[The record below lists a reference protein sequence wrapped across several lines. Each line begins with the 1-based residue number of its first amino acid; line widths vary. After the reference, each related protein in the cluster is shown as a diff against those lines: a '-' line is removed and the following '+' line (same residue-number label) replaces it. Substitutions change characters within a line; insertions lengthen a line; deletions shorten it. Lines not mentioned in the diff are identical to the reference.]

1 MDKALRNRT
10 AIVGVGYTPMVRKS
24 EKSLAEVAV
33 EAAVNAIADAGLTSQ
48 DIDGY
53 AGTPKAPNASALHW
67 DGVDEISERYMASAL
82 GLTNMRWASDA
93 NRGVVADGIV
103 AGIQALVTGTANY
116 VLCLRAMYDRP
127 GVRYAS
133 SDREAAGGPE
143 QFSAPYGVG
152 IGSISLWLQRYM
164 YDFGATREELFDVV
178 GALREHA
185 QLNPHAYWRGRPL
198 TLSEYLESR
207 WIYEPMCLYD
217 YDIPVTGAGAVVLTT
232 ADRAAALPHKPAYV
246 AGFANTRDRGE
257 AIFEESGVGREAV
270 QAAQL
275 YDGFSP
281 VVWIWLEK
289 LGFCGK
295 GEAHEFT
302 RGGRIKLGGEL
313 PVTTFGGSQ
322 GEGRLH
328 GMGHV
333 REGAMQVM
341 GRAGDR
347 QIPGLENC
355 LVALGFDAVPGWVL
369 MLSSG

>member
-1 MDKALRNRT
+1 MDKVLRNRT
-10 AIVGVGYTPMVRKS
+10 AIVGVGYTPMARKTD
-24 EKSLAEVAV
+24 KSLAAVAID
-33 EAAVNAIADAGLTSQ
+33 AALDAIADAGLTAG
-48 DIDGY
+48 DVDGY

-67 DGVDEISERYMASAL
+67 DGVDEISERYMAAAL
-82 GLTNMRWASDA
+82 GLNLRWAADA
-93 NRGVVADGIV
+93 NRGVVADGVV
-103 AGIQALVTGTANY
+103 AGIQALLTGTASY
-116 VLCLRAMYDRP
+116 VLCVRAMYDRP
-127 GVRYAS
+127 GVRYAA

-143 QFSAPYGVG
+143 QFTAPYGVG
-152 IGSISLWLQRYM
+152 IGAISLWLQRYM
-164 YDFGATREELFDVV
+164 YDYGATREDLYNVV
-178 GALREHA
+178 GTLREHA
-185 QLNPHAYWRGRPL
+185 QLNPHAYWRGKSL
-198 TLSEYLESR
+198 TLDDYLGAR
-207 WIYEPMCLYD
+207 WVYEPMCLYD

-246 AGFANTRDRGE
+246 AGFANTRDHGE
-257 AIFEESGVGREAV
+257 AIFAESGVDRDAV

-281 VVWIWLEK
+281 IVWMWLEK
-289 LGFCGK
+289 LGFCGH

-302 RGGRIKLGGEL
+302 RDGRIKLGGEL

-341 GRAGDR
+341 ERAGER
-347 QIPGLENC
+347 QVPGLENC

-369 MLSSG
+369 MLSRG

>member
-1 MDKALRNRT
+1 MDRSLRNST

-24 EKSLAEVAV
+24 EKSLAAVAV
-33 EAAVNAIADAGLTSQ
+33 DAAMAAIADAGLTPK

-53 AGTPKAPNASALHW
+53 SGTPKAPNASAMHF
-67 DGVDEISERYMASAL
+67 DGVDEISERYMVSAL
-82 GLTNMRWASDA
+82 GLTNLKWAADA

-103 AGIQALVTGTANY
+103 AGIQALVTGTADY
-116 VLCLRAMYDRP
+116 VLCLRGMYDRP

-133 SDREAAGGPE
+133 SDREVAGGPE
-143 QFSAPYGVG
+143 QFTSPYGVG
-152 IGSISLWLQRYM
+152 IGSISMWLTRYM
-164 YDFGATREELFDVV
+164 HDYGATRENLFDVV
-178 GALREHA
+178 GTLREHA
-185 QLNPHAYWRGRPL
+185 QLNEYAYWKGKPL
-198 TLSEYLESR
+198 TLEDYLASR

-232 ADRAAALPHKPAYV
+232 AERARALPHKPAYV
-246 AGFANTRDRGE
+246 SGFANTRDRGE
-257 AIFEESGVGREAV
+257 AIFDESGIGRDDV

-281 VVWIWLEK
+281 VVWMWLEK

-302 RGGRIKLGGEL
+302 RNGRIKLGGQL

-341 GRAGDR
+341 GRAGER
-347 QIPGLENC
+347 QVPGLQNC

-369 MLSSG
+369 MLSTG

>member
-10 AIVGVGYTPMVRKS
+10 AIVGVGYTPMERKS

-198 TLSEYLESR
+198 TLSEYLASR

-246 AGFANTRDRGE
+246 AGFANTRDRGD

-341 GRAGDR
+341 GRAGER

>member
-10 AIVGVGYTPMVRKS
+10 AIVGVGYTPMARKTD
-24 EKSLAEVAV
+24 KSLAVVAID
-33 EAAVNAIADAGLTSQ
+33 AAVDAIADAGLAPG

-67 DGVDEISERYMASAL
+67 DGVDEISERYIAAAL
-82 GLTNMRWASDA
+82 GLNLRWAADA
-93 NRGVVADGIV
+93 NRGVVADGVV
-103 AGIQALVTGTANY
+103 AGLMALITGAANY
-116 VLCLRAMYDRP
+116 VLCVRAMYDRP
-127 GVRYAS
+127 GVRYAA

-143 QFSAPYGVG
+143 QFTAPYGVG
-152 IGSISLWLQRYM
+152 IGAISLWLQRYM
-164 YDFGATREELFDVV
+164 HDYGATREDLFNVV
-178 GALREHA
+178 GTLREHA
-185 QLNPHAYWRGRPL
+185 QLNPCAYWRGKPL
-198 TLSEYLESR
+198 TLDDYLGAR
-207 WIYEPMCLYD
+207 WVYEPMCLYD

-232 ADRAAALPHKPAYV
+232 SDRATALPHRPAYV
-246 AGFANTRDRGE
+246 AGFANTRDRGD
-257 AIFEESGVGREAV
+257 AVFAESGVDRGAV

-281 VVWIWLEK
+281 IVWMWLEK
-289 LGFCGK
+289 LGFCGR

-302 RGGRIKLGGEL
+302 RDGRIKLGSEL

-341 GRAGDR
+341 GRAGER
-347 QIPGLENC
+347 QVPGLENC

-369 MLSSG
+369 MLSRG

>member
-24 EKSLAEVAV
+24 EQSLAAVAV
-33 EAAVNAIADAGLTSQ
+33 EAAVNAIADAGLTPQ

-82 GLTNMRWASDA
+82 GLTNIRWASDA

-103 AGIQALVTGTANY
+103 AGIQALVTGTASY

-152 IGSISLWLQRYM
+152 IGGISLWLQRYM
-164 YDFGATREELFDVV
+164 YDYGATREELFDVV

-198 TLSEYLESR
+198 TLAEYLESR

-246 AGFANTRDRGE
+246 AGFANTRDRGD
-257 AIFEESGVGREAV
+257 AIFEESGVEREAV

-289 LGFCGK
+289 LGFCGR

-341 GRAGDR
+341 GRAGGR

>member
-1 MDKALRNRT
+1 MDHWLRNKT

-24 EKSLAEVAV
+24 EKSLAAVAMD
-33 EAAVNAIADAGLTSQ
+33 AALAAIADAGLTTK

-53 AGTPKAPNASALHW
+53 SGTPKAPNASAMHA

-82 GLTNMRWASDA
+82 GLTNLRWATDV

-103 AGIQALVTGTANY
+103 AGIQSLVMGTANY
-116 VLCLRAMYDRP
+116 VLCMRAMYDRP

-133 SDREAAGGPE
+133 TDQGVFGGPD
-143 QFSAPYGVG
+143 QYTAPYGVG
-152 IGSISLWLQRYM
+152 IGAISLWLTRYM
-164 YDFGATREELFDVV
+164 HDYGATREDLFEVV
-178 GALREHA
+178 GTLREHA
-185 QLNPHAYWRGRPL
+185 QLNEYAYWRGKPL
-198 TLSEYLESR
+198 TLDDYMSAR
-207 WIYEPMCLYD
+207 FVYEPMCLYD

-232 ADRAAALPHKPAYV
+232 ADRARALPHRPAYV
-246 AGFANTRDRGE
+246 AGFANTRAPGD
-257 AIFEESGVGREAV
+257 AIFDLSGIGRDAV

-281 VVWIWLEK
+281 VVWKWLEA
-289 LGFCGK
+289 LGFCGE
-295 GEAHEFT
+295 GEAHAFA

-341 GRAGDR
+341 GRAGER
-347 QIPGLENC
+347 QVPGLENC
-355 LVALGFDAVPGWVL
+355 LVALGFDSVPGWVL
-369 MLSSG
+369 MLSTG

>member
-1 MDKALRNRT
+1 MEAAHRNRT
-10 AIVGVGYTPMVRKS
+10 AIVGVGYTPMERKS
-24 EKSLAEVAV
+24 GRSLPSVAL
-33 EAAVNAIADAGLTSQ
+33 EAAANAIADAGLTTA

-67 DGVDEISERYMASAL
+67 DGVDEVSDRYMANAL
-82 GLTNMRWASDA
+82 GLNLRWASDV
-93 NRGVVADGIV
+93 NRGVVADGI
-103 AGIQALVTGTANY
+103 ASAIQALLTGTANY
-116 VLCLRAMYDRP
+116 VLCLRAMYERP

-133 SDREAAGGPE
+133 SEQSESGGPE
-143 QFSAPYGVG
+143 QFSAPYGIG
-152 IGSISLWLQRYM
+152 IGAMAMWLQRYM
-164 YDFGATREELFDVV
+164 HDYGATREELFDVV
-178 GALREHA
+178 GALRAHA
-185 QLNPHAYWRGRPL
+185 QLNPYAYWRDKPL
-198 TLSEYLESR
+198 ALDEYLSSR
-207 WIYEPMCLYD
+207 WVYEPMCLYD
-217 YDIPVTGAGAVVLTT
+217 YDIPVTGAGAVILTT

-246 AGFANTRDRGE
+246 AGFVNTRERGD
-257 AIFEESGVGREAV
+257 AIFEASGIGREAV

-281 VVWIWLEK
+281 VVWVWLEA
-289 LGFCGK
+289 LGFAGK

-302 RGGRIKLGGEL
+302 RDGRIRLGGEL

-341 GRAGDR
+341 GRAGER
-347 QIPGLENC
+347 QVPGLENC

-369 MLSSG
+369 MLSAG

>member
-1 MDKALRNRT
+1 MDRALRNRT

-24 EKSLAEVAV
+24 AKSLAAVAV
-33 EAAVNAIADAGLTSQ
+33 DAALDAIADAGLSPR

-82 GLTNMRWASDA
+82 GLVNLRWAADA

-133 SDREAAGGPE
+133 SEREVAGGPE

-152 IGSISLWLQRYM
+152 IGGIAMWLSRYM
-164 YDFGATREELFDVV
+164 HDYGATREDLFDVV
-178 GALREHA
+178 GTLREHA
-185 QLNPHAYWRGRPL
+185 QLNEYAYWRGKPL
-198 TLSEYLESR
+198 SLDEYVNSR

-232 ADRAAALPHKPAYV
+232 ADRAVALPHKPALV
-246 AGFANTRDRGE
+246 SGFANTRAPGQ
-257 AIFEESGVGREAV
+257 AIFEESGVGRDEV
-270 QAAQL
+270 DAAQL

-281 VVWIWLEK
+281 LIWIWLEK
-289 LGFCGK
+289 LGFCAR

-302 RGGRIKLGGEL
+302 RNGRIAIGGEL

-347 QIPGLENC
+347 QVKDLSNC

>member
-24 EKSLAEVAV
+24 EKSLAAVAV
-33 EAAVNAIADAGLTSQ
+33 EAGAKAIADAGLTPQ

-53 AGTPKAPNASALHW
+53 SGTPKAPNASALHW

-82 GLTNMRWASDA
+82 GLSNLRWAADA

-103 AGIQALVTGTANY
+103 AGLQALLTGTANY

-127 GVRYAS
+127 GVRYAA

-143 QFSAPYGVG
+143 QFTAPYGVG
-152 IGSISLWLQRYM
+152 IGAISLWLQRYM
-164 YDFGATREELFDVV
+164 HDHGAAREDLFEVV
-178 GALREHA
+178 SALRHHA
-185 QLNPHAYWRGRPL
+185 QLNPYAYWRGKS
-198 TLSEYLESR
+198 LSLDEYLESR
-207 WIYEPMCLYD
+207 WVYEPMCLYD

-232 ADRAAALPHKPAYV
+232 SDRAAALPHKPAYV
-246 AGFANTRDRGE
+246 AGFANTRDRGD
-257 AIFEESGVGREAV
+257 AVFAESGIERDAV

-281 VVWIWLEK
+281 IIWMWLEK

-302 RGGRIKLGGEL
+302 RGGRIRVGGEL

-341 GRAGDR
+341 GRAGER
-347 QIPGLENC
+347 QTPGLENC
-355 LVALGFDAVPGWVL
+355 LVALGFDAVPGWAL